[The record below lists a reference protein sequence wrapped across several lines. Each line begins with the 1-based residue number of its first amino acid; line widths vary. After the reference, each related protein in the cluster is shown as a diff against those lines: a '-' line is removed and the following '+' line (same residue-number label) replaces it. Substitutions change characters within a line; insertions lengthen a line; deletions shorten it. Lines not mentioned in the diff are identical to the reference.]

1 MAPYREEDYEELLRV
16 VLMAAAKR
24 GCVLEVNTTRGQ
36 SDERKL
42 CPGLTVIRW
51 WHELGGTAVSFGSDA
66 HQPDQVGGGFK
77 LATQI
82 VEAAGFKTA
91 KDPMA
96 LWRR

>member
-1 MAPYREEDYEELLRV
+1 
-16 VLMAAAKR
+16 VLGAAARR

-66 HQPDQVGGGFK
+66 HQPDQIGGGFH
-77 LATQI
+77 LATQV
-82 VEAAGFKTA
+82 VEAAGFKPA
-91 KDPMA
+91 RDPMA